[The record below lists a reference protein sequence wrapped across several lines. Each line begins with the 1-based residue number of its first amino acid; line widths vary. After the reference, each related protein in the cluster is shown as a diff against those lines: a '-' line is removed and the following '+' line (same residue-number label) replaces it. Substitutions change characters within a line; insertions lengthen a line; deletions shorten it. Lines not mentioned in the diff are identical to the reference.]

1 MAAVGVGTVA
11 AAAVEAAAGTVAAV
25 ETNSS
30 CDSFFTTVV
39 YLRISCDNV
48 EVICS
53 DGCNNRKHVN

>member
-1 MAAVGVGTVA
+1 MGTAVAVGTAAAGVGADGVAAVG
-11 AAAVEAAAGTVAAV
+11 
-25 ETNSS
+25 TNSS